1 LDNSYVKMAFFYYNV
16 EVKLMT
22 GRERVLKAYRHEEV
36 DRTPIGEMYPIAS
49 PTRDVILG
57 RPCGFVQRMEMLRDA
72 DWKTIVE
79 NDAHEIVEIVE
90 KLGFDMVGLSSN
102 ISPGFERPKPI
113 TEYKW
118 ETSDTIHEFI
128 VESGITRTY
137 RKETTSA
144 PVREDSNPSEP
155 EPHFYVFRRVK
166 EILKEKGNDLA
177 IFAPVYGIPVATLGN
192 MLEWFHTNPE
202 ELHRYYDNCTQNVIA
217 TATKYVELG
226 AEVIGL
232 GGDLASDKGPM
243 ISPKHYHEFIM
254 PQIRKQ
260 ADALHELGAF
270 VNNTSDGDMWS
281 ILDDFLLE
289 THVDGFGEIDMAAGM
304 DMARLKREYGDRICF
319 MGNLDI
325 RWTFT
330 GGTPDDC
337 RKAIIKCIQD
347 GWGNGGHVI
356 CTSNIVHK
364 DVKPENF
371 LSAIDAYHEYFSKT
385 HE

>member
-1 LDNSYVKMAFFYYNV
+1 
-16 EVKLMT
+16 MT
-22 GRERVLKAYRHEEV
+22 GRERVLRAYRHEEV
-36 DRTPIGEMYPIAS
+36 DRTAIGEMYPIAS

-57 RPCGFVQRMEMLRDA
+57 KPCGFVERMEMLRDA
-72 DWKTIVE
+72 DWRTIVD
-79 NDAHEIVEIVE
+79 NDAQEIVQITE

-113 TEYKW
+113 TKYKW
-118 ETSDTIHEFI
+118 ETSNTIHEFLT
-128 VESGITRTY
+128 ESGITRTY
-137 RKETTSA
+137 GKEKTYE
-144 PVREDSNPSEP
+144 PILENSNPSEP

-166 EILKEKGNDLA
+166 EIFKEKGDEKGL
-177 IFAPVYGIPVATLGN
+177 FAPVYGIPVATLGSR
-192 MLEWFHTNPE
+192 LEWFLTNPD
-202 ELHRYYDNCTQNVIA
+202 ELHKFYDDCTRNVISS
-217 TATKYVELG
+217 ATKYVQLG

-232 GGDLASDKGPM
+232 GGDLAADKGPM

-260 ADALHELGAF
+260 ADELHKLGAF
-270 VNNTSDGDMWS
+270 VNNTSDGELWS

-289 THVDGFGEIDMAAGM
+289 THVDGFGEIDIAAGM
-304 DMARLKREYGDRICF
+304 DLSRLKKEYGKRICF
-319 MGNLDI
+319 VGNLDI

-330 GGTPDDC
+330 QGTPEDC
-337 RKAIIKCIQD
+337 KKAMIKCIQD

-371 LSAIDAYHEYFSKT
+371 LSAIDAYHEYFGNK
-385 HE
+385 